1 MNVLV
6 EHVRDLGGGLLK
18 VLTLGTVCQ
27 RETQPEA
34 PPWNVIFRPAEE
46 FDRADRANRLVKA
59 DKAEV
64 VVAKAEA
71 VDAKAE
77 VVVARVEAVDAK
89 AEAVDAKAEA
99 IVARAEVVVAKA
111 DRSVAKVEAV
121 VAKVE
126 AVAVL
131 IARICAISWASW
143 FPTCR

>member
-77 VVVARVEAVDAK
+77 
-89 AEAVDAKAEA
+89 A

>member
-77 VVVARVEAVDAK
+77 VVGARAEAVVTEAEVVIAKTEVAVAK
-89 AEAVDAKAEA
+89 AEVVIAKT
-99 IVARAEVVVAKA
+99 EVVVAKA
-111 DRSVAKVEAV
+111 EV
-121 VAKVE
+121 VARAGGVD
-126 AVAVL
+126 
-131 IARICAISWASW
+131 CAAATRNSSD
-143 FPTCR
+143 